1 MKYNLRIWSV
11 NWLKGY
17 RKKLVENS
25 IRKSKATK
33 KNKTE
38 KYRNIVKD
46 FDCIVKMRVLYVL
59 LVKEYNYCME
69 STP

>member
-1 MKYNLRIWSV
+1 LAEGLSEETVGKFNNKIES
-11 NWLKGY
+11 N
-17 RKKLVENS
+17 
-25 IRKSKATK
+25 K

-46 FDCIVKMRVLYVL
+46 FDCIVKMGVLYVL